1 MRKRFA
7 FPVLLAVF
15 AMGAV
20 VGLRAPG
27 AQAGPCFYK
36 CICSVPYKCCTTSY
50 GTSCK
55 KDTSGTFQ
63 CPQVYDC

>member
-1 MRKRFA
+1 MRKTT
-7 FPVLLAVF
+7 VLLVLVTVF
-15 AMGAV
+15 GLGAV
-20 VGLRAPG
+20 VGMKTPG

-36 CICSVPYKCCTTSY
+36 CICSVPYKCCNTPT